1 MSGQKKDSSSSG
13 ASRSHE
19 DLEQVGVLT
28 RLSDGKEFPLGFG
41 SMRVGRQ
48 RRADLVI
55 TDKTVSR
62 HHSDVIYE
70 SGRYVLYDHST
81 NGTWVNG
88 NLVAVAQPLRD
99 RDTVKFGKAEFVFST
114 KSVPTEQ
121 ALRSGEIT
129 APKRVPGSS
138 TVFMRGGKGKRP
150 RIKKPELTD
159 RQARSI
165 AWRVAMSIKEKGTKP
180 RFYMRETVH
189 NLKPL
194 VLPEIR
200 KAMIKA
206 DRRAGRG
213 PAAGSV
219 EARLGAMRDAL

>member
-1 MSGQKKDSSSSG
+1 MSGQEKDSSSSG
-13 ASRSHE
+13 ASRSHQ

-114 KSVPTEQ
+114 KAVPTEQ

-138 TVFMRGGKGKRP
+138 TVFMRGGKGRGRTARRMKRLGMALLILVVAAAVIYFVFP
-150 RIKKPELTD
+150 GVADRII
-159 RQARSI
+159 S
-165 AWRVAMSIKEKGTKP
+165 
-180 RFYMRETVH
+180 
-189 NLKPL
+189 
-194 VLPEIR
+194 VLPSSLQG
-200 KAMIKA
+200 ML
-206 DRRAGRG
+206 GRG
-213 PAAGSV
+213 P
-219 EARLGAMRDAL
+219 

>member
-1 MSGQKKDSSSSG
+1 MSGQEQDPSNSG
-13 ASRSHE
+13 ASRSE

-114 KSVPTEQ
+114 KAVPTEQ

-138 TVFMRGGKGKRP
+138 TVFMRGGKGRGRTARRVKR
-150 RIKKPELTD
+150 LG
-159 RQARSI
+159 I
-165 AWRVAMSIKEKGTKP
+165 A
-180 RFYMRETVH
+180 
-189 NLKPL
+189 LL
-194 VLPEIR
+194 VLVVAALVIYFALPDV
-200 KAMIKA
+200 A
-206 DRRAGRG
+206 DKIISVLPAFLQEMLGRG
-213 PAAGSV
+213 GP
-219 EARLGAMRDAL
+219 

>member
-1 MSGQKKDSSSSG
+1 MSGQEKDSSSSG
-13 ASRSHE
+13 ASRSHQ

-62 HHSDVIYE
+62 HHAYVIYE

-114 KSVPTEQ
+114 KAVPTEQ

-138 TVFMRGGKGKRP
+138 TVFMRGGKGKGRTARRMKRLGMALLILVVAAAVIYFVFP
-150 RIKKPELTD
+150 GVADRII
-159 RQARSI
+159 S
-165 AWRVAMSIKEKGTKP
+165 
-180 RFYMRETVH
+180 
-189 NLKPL
+189 
-194 VLPEIR
+194 VLPSSLQG
-200 KAMIKA
+200 MLS
-206 DRRAGRG
+206 RG
-213 PAAGSV
+213 P
-219 EARLGAMRDAL
+219 